1 MIHGPGSATLTP
13 MFSTH
18 RATDGSGGRD
28 RLQIRSIPRADGIE
42 LRLSG
47 ELTLATLHVFQDQ
60 LRDSEA
66 ARPDVLVI
74 DVRQLK
80 FVDSLAIGEL
90 IAADKRSRGVG
101 RRLTLITA
109 PGPVERLL
117 AVAGVD
123 GRLRTA
129 SERPE
134 TTEA

>member
-47 ELTLATLHVFQDQ
+47 ELTLATLHVLQDQ

-66 ARPDVLVI
+66 ARPRVLVI

-80 FVDSLAIGEL
+80 FLDSLAIGEL
-90 IAADKRSRGVG
+90 IAADKRSRDVG

-117 AVAGVD
+117 ALSGVD

-129 SERPE
+129 SEPPE
-134 TTEA
+134 ITEP

>member
-47 ELTLATLHVFQDQ
+47 ELTLATLHLLQDQ

-66 ARPDVLVI
+66 ARPRVLVI

-80 FVDSLAIGEL
+80 FLDSLAIGEL
-90 IAADKRSRGVG
+90 IAADKRSRDVG

-129 SERPE
+129 SEPPE
-134 TTEA
+134 IT

>member
-1 MIHGPGSATLTP
+1 MIHGLGAATLSLMFGTP
-13 MFSTH
+13 RES
-18 RATDGSGGRD
+18 DGGGRD

-47 ELTLATLHVFQDQ
+47 ELTLATLHVLQDQ

-66 ARPDVLVI
+66 ARPRVLVI

-80 FVDSLAIGEL
+80 FLDSLAIGEL
-90 IAADKRSRGVG
+90 IGADKRSRDVG

-129 SERPE
+129 SESPE
-134 TTEA
+134 ITEP